1 MKNINILF
9 VGGAKRYS
17 FAEKLIEAGKDFKL
31 TIQIYSYEIGEGLPI
46 KDIAT
51 VIQGKSFDSDDIVNH
66 LEEVVKSYSI
76 NIAIP
81 FHDKS
86 IVLLSSLSDIVFV
99 PTCDRD
105 LISVFSSKIDSS
117 RFFLEFDIPFP
128 SFSNKVPSIAKPD
141 NGSSS
146 KGIIKFY
153 KQADLDNF
161 LSENDISTF
170 DLQDLVS
177 GPEYSVDCYIT
188 ADNSFQYFAIRQRL
202 ETLGGEVVKSK
213 TVEVPSIKKI
223 CEKILNIRGI
233 TGALTIQFI
242 YDDRDD
248 TYGIMEINPRF
259 GGGML
264 TSWGAGVPWFHI
276 LLRDYLGFP
285 QKSVVHEN
293 DILMTR
299 SFREHFVKES

>member
-51 VIQGKSFDSDDIVNH
+51 VIQGKGFDSEDIVNH
-66 LEEVVKSYSI
+66 LEEVVRSYAI

-86 IVLLSSLSDIVFV
+86 IAHLSSLSDKVFV
-99 PTCDRD
+99 PTCDKD
-105 LISVFSSKIDSS
+105 LISIFSSKIDST
-117 RFFLEFDIPFP
+117 RFFLKFDIPFP

-141 NGSSS
+141 NGSAS

-177 GPEYSVDCYIT
+177 GPEYSVDC
-188 ADNSFQYFAIRQRL
+188 
-202 ETLGGEVVKSK
+202 
-213 TVEVPSIKKI
+213 
-223 CEKILNIRGI
+223 
-233 TGALTIQFI
+233 
-242 YDDRDD
+242 
-248 TYGIMEINPRF
+248 
-259 GGGML
+259 
-264 TSWGAGVPWFHI
+264 
-276 LLRDYLGFP
+276 
-285 QKSVVHEN
+285 
-293 DILMTR
+293 
-299 SFREHFVKES
+299 